1 MASALTAAGT
11 LLDAKVCFHAD
22 CPISDHQ
29 PQLFRANCG
38 GRFVEVLTWNV
49 MVRGRSGQV
58 GRQGTA
64 LEGRALTNNG
74 LDCDET
80 PEAYALRLRDRVAP
94 AVAKWLASAASAWVA
109 SFQEFPAH
117 PLLQEEFLAV
127 LRQTRASVQLAV
139 GSGKTKGGAIELASY
154 CNAVAWAGDIWT
166 DPPQEVSVSF
176 PGLGLVLNGSDWRL
190 SVLSFH
196 LPFVDAPGGPRYG
209 ESLQAAKAFLRRLGG
224 WLAGP
229 LLAAGDFNTSV
240 ELLEDEAR
248 SVGAE
253 LALMPKSAVFR
264 DQQLSTDGCV
274 LLAKPG
280 GAADVE
286 AMSQVE
292 GVYRGSCAGLFAGMD
307 RDAFVSKYI
316 AQSLHEEPRLW
327 RLSDGGVA
335 TLGRWA
341 FAEQPKELTRQ
352 QVVLEAVAAPT
363 AEEPRDFGMPEGA
376 VAGGPG
382 APPQAQARIPSPL
395 PVSALREG
403 SDAQGWWQ
411 ILAET
416 RAQRRELERRGEL
429 ELAAQ
434 EVA

>member
-1 MASALTAAGT
+1 MSADSQKVSEVQAEKLWAGFLEQSEAGEPMRLPTFWAICEAVLRGDAWAAEFAALAEEEYRSFSNESLAAQALVLAARRIQAAQHGRQARLETAMDCSHFRRSAIESHVDLVAWQFRQNFELQSQAPCCGT
-11 LLDAKVCFHAD
+11 TT
-22 CPISDHQ
+22 
-29 PQLFRANCG
+29 G
-38 GRFVEVLTWNV
+38 TVLEK
-49 MVRGRSGQV
+49 GRSGQV

-94 AVAKWLASAASAWVA
+94 AVAKWLASAPSAWVA

-117 PLLQEEFLAV
+117 PQLQQEFLAV

-139 GSGKTKGGAIELASY
+139 GSGKTKGGAVELASY

-166 DPPQEVSVSF
+166 DPPQEVSVSC
-176 PGLGLVLNGSDWRL
+176 PGLGLVLNGADWRL

-229 LLAAGDFNTSV
+229 LLAAGDFNTNV

-248 SVGAE
+248 SAGAE

-286 AMSQVE
+286 TMSQVE

-327 RLSDGGVA
+327 RLS
-335 TLGRWA
+335 R
-341 FAEQPKELTRQ
+341 
-352 QVVLEAVAAPT
+352 
-363 AEEPRDFGMPEGA
+363 
-376 VAGGPG
+376 GPG
-382 APPQAQARIPSPL
+382 GFSCHFL
-395 PVSALREG
+395 P
-403 SDAQGWWQ
+403 
-411 ILAET
+411 T
-416 RAQRRELERRGEL
+416 
-429 ELAAQ
+429 
-434 EVA
+434 